1 MGAGCHRL
9 DTGGMGK
16 ASPSDAKTAAALR
29 VFIVEDSQPVRERL
43 EELLASIE
51 GTRCAGAADSAA
63 SAIQG
68 IVDAHP
74 DAVLLDIALARG
86 SGFDVLRALHVRAP
100 DIPVY
105 VLSNHS
111 SEPYRRMAL
120 ELGAS
125 AFFDKT
131 TQIGD
136 LRELLSRRALRNK
149 APQH

>member
-1 MGAGCHRL
+1 MGGDGPCP

-16 ASPSDAKTAAALR
+16 ALPLDAKTAAALQ

-51 GTRCAGAADSAA
+51 GTRCAGAANSADA
-63 SAIQG
+63 AIQG

-74 DAVLLDIALARG
+74 DAVLLDIALAHG

-100 DIPVY
+100 DVPVY
-105 VLSNHS
+105 VLSNYA

-120 ELGAS
+120 QLGAS
-125 AFFDKT
+125 EFFDKT
-131 TQIGD
+131 TQMGEM
-136 LRELLSRRALRNK
+136 RELLSRRALRNK
-149 APQH
+149 ILQH